1 MFGCFVPHTPC
12 APALRKTR
20 VPDRVEEDLVQFCK
34 SKGPKSN
41 NKPTHETDTKNTIS
55 IQMQSFKQ
63 PGQPGRHDRCA
74 VRSDAYPDR

>member
-1 MFGCFVPHTPC
+1 M
-12 APALRKTR
+12 
-20 VPDRVEEDLVQFCK
+20 QFCK